1 MDVLRTHWGLSTRI
15 YTGASLKSLIRINKI
30 ITIII
35 IIIINI
41 IPYHKSVCKANE
53 NFLMSPRSSDS

>member
-1 MDVLRTHWGLSTRI
+1 MDVLRTHWGLSNRI

-35 IIIINI
+35 IINIFII
-41 IPYHKSVCKANE
+41 
-53 NFLMSPRSSDS
+53 SPFVKQMKTF

>member
-35 IIIINI
+35 IIINI
-41 IPYHKSVCKANE
+41 IPYYKSVCKANE